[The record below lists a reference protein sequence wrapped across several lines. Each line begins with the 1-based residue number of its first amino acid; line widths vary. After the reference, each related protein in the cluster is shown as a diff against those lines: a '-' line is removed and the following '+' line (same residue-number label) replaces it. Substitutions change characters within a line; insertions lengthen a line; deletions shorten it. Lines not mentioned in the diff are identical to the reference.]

1 MSNEAREKKRMQL
14 ILERI
19 SRNKENKI
27 VELKDEIYL
36 FQKQGNANKKEI
48 ARQERYQYEKKAS

>member
-1 MSNEAREKKRMQL
+1 MQL

-19 SRNKENKI
+19 FRNKENKI

-48 ARQERYQYEKKAS
+48 ARRERCQYEKKAS